1 MTQNF
6 TVELRGQEEWAWLVA
21 IDLFLGGL
29 GGGLFLLFKIFSLPP
44 FVGLVALALVI
55 LGALVLFAELGRPVR
70 AWRAIAR
77 PLTSWISRGVIAVS
91 LFIAAGALSVA
102 PSLSIFSFL
111 PWNQATTAGTVLGAV
126 AAVAA
131 FFVALYP
138 GFVLSAS
145 PSIPFWNSPLLPV
158 LFLFSS
164 LLGAAG
170 IALLLSPLG
179 IPGGALEPIIS
190 LAALLIAANLGLVA
204 VHLTTLSRSAEAARE
219 SVRRLNRGTLGW
231 TFKLGVILVGMLL
244 PLSIIAWLPPV
255 VSQVEPS
262 AAIAAGASILIGGLL
277 FRYCILKAGVYVAFP
292 LA

>member
-1 MTQNF
+1 M
-6 TVELRGQEEWAWLVA
+6 
-21 IDLFLGGL
+21 
-29 GGGLFLLFKIFSLPP
+29 
-44 FVGLVALALVI
+44 
-55 LGALVLFAELGRPVR
+55 
-70 AWRAIAR
+70 
-77 PLTSWISRGVIAVS
+77 IAVS

-102 PSLSIFSFL
+102 PSLTVFSFI
-111 PWNQATTAGTVLGAV
+111 PWNQGTTAGAILGVV

-158 LFLFSS
+158 LFLCSS

-179 IPGGALEPIIS
+179 VSGAALQPVIS
-190 LAALLIAANLGLVA
+190 LAALLIAVNLGLV
-204 VHLTTLSRSAEAARE
+204 VIHLTTLSRSAAAARE
-219 SVRRLNRGTLGW
+219 SVRRITGGTLGW
-231 TFKLGVILVGMLL
+231 TFKVGVLLIGMLL
-244 PLSIIAWLPPV
+244 PLSILAGFPPV

-262 AAIAAGASILIGGLL
+262 AAIVAGASILVGGLL

-292 LA
+292 LARR